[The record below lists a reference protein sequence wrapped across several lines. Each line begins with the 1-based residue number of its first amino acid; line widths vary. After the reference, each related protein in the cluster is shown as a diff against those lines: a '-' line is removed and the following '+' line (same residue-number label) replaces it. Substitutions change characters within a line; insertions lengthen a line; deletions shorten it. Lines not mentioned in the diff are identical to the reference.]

1 MSNPEHDEA
10 EAHREPRPVPS
21 ELIWGNYRLQLP
33 SEGVGTLFRRRY
45 SILIDQPRMSDK
57 ELMDKVKAVLP
68 ELSPRALAKF
78 EKVKGDPAV
87 MQLGDEYD
95 IAILGPWNGGVRVT
109 ETTDTSFTFVTLE
122 GHPEAGQIT
131 FALSRQDA
139 PPGMLR
145 FEINSWARSR
155 DMLVSLTYEHIGIG
169 KQVQKNV
176 WVSFCENVAEAS
188 GGVPSGEVKVTTEE
202 RDSEGKIIPLV

>member
-1 MSNPEHDEA
+1 MNKPDHE

-21 ELIWGNYRLQLP
+21 ELIWGDYRLQLP
-33 SEGVGTLFRRRY
+33 SDGVGTLFRRRY
-45 SILIDQPRMSDK
+45 SILINQPRIGDR
-57 ELMDKVKAVLP
+57 ELMDKIKADFH
-68 ELSPRALAKF
+68 ELSPSLLADFK
-78 EKVKGDPAV
+78 KVKGDPTQ

-95 IAILGPWNGGVRVT
+95 IAMLGPWNGGVRVT
-109 ETTDTSFTFVTLE
+109 ENTDTSFTFVTLE

-131 FALSRQDA
+131 FALSRQDV

-155 DMLVSLTYEHIGIG
+155 DMIVSLAYEHIGIG
-169 KQVQKNV
+169 KEVQKNV
-176 WVSFCENVAEAS
+176 WVTFCENVAEAS
-188 GGVPSGEVKVTTEE
+188 GGVPAGEAEVSTEE